1 MTQKQIYDEVMNI
14 LETPTSDSMK
24 NDIAESVSTLIY
36 QVIKDEHD
44 EMKAYVDNLI
54 SELE

>member
-14 LETPTSDSMK
+14 LETPISDSMK

>member
-14 LETPTSDSMK
+14 LETPISDSMK

-36 QVIKDEHD
+36 KAIKEEHD

>member
-36 QVIKDEHD
+36 QAIKEEHD

>member
-1 MTQKQIYDEVMNI
+1 MTKKQIYDEVMNI
-14 LETPTSDSMK
+14 LETPISDSMK

-36 QVIKDEHD
+36 QAIKEEHD